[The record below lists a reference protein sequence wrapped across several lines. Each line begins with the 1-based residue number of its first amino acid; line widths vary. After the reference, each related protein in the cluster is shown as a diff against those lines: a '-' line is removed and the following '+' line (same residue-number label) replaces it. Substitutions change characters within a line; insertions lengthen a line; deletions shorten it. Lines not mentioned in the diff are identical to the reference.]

1 MIIYFQTIQLIEKI
15 YTLCYTKGNIYRVVV
30 SLAYTFD
37 EIMAFHPDN
46 EDVYREI
53 KQFLPKLVP
62 FIGAG
67 LTRFAYCL
75 WPKALKTLS

>member
-1 MIIYFQTIQLIEKI
+1 M
-15 YTLCYTKGNIYRVVV
+15 
-30 SLAYTFD
+30 AYTFD